1 MSSQCHPEKEI
12 CQGCFNRN
20 TLRHNFSRG
29 DIVCFNC
36 GMVAEERCID
46 YTTAGYRIFEN
57 DDASDSEKKK
67 HHGVPIN
74 IFMPNAQKIEEDGK
88 NSNEGDVKYMAN
100 CQTLLRTKLHEY
112 FEGGSFPGQLYE
124 SALEI
129 MLICGKPENRTGKQ
143 TPKDIRYN
151 LYTSLLL
158 SILVGDLTFG
168 IPLDKSTIILFVEFI
183 SGVSM
188 QEPSLAKRINMKFMH
203 EDVFRN
209 ILELRLNINPVDEIQ
224 VRTSKKKKMQRRTNI
239 SLTKKFDLGMAIKS
253 RERRLRSQHALSHRL
268 STQNTLKNPL

>member
-1 MSSQCHPEKEI
+1 MSSQHHPEKEI
-12 CQGCFNRN
+12 CQGCFENN
-20 TLRHNFSRG
+20 TFRRNFSRG

-36 GMVAEERCID
+36 GMIAEERCID

-57 DDASDSEKKK
+57 DDAATSEKKQ

-74 IFMPNAQKIEEDGK
+74 ILISNAQKIEEDGK
-88 NSNEGDVKYMAN
+88 NSNEGHVKYMAN

-129 MLICGKPENRTGKQ
+129 MIICGKPENRTGKQ

-151 LYTSLLL
+151 IYTSLLI
-158 SILVGDLTFG
+158 SILVSDSTFG

-188 QEPSLAKRINMKFMH
+188 QESSLVKRINSKFMH

-209 ILELRLNINPVDEIQ
+209 ILELKLNIDESQ
-224 VRTSKKKKMQRRTNI
+224 EQAQTSKKKRMQRHTNI

-253 RERRLRSQHALSHRL
+253 RERRLRSQYALSRRL
-268 STQNTLKNPL
+268 SLN